1 MSLDPARQSIGTLL
15 INQNTSINRS
25 LEELDDLQYRLE
37 NSLDIERDDED
48 MVIGDIDD
56 TDIKDS
62 MMMLDELNLNE
73 TANITGFKDA

>member
-1 MSLDPARQSIGTLL
+1 
-15 INQNTSINRS
+15 
-25 LEELDDLQYRLE
+25 LE

-73 TANITGFKDA
+73 TANITSGFKDA